1 MSYWK
6 EEANRRRE
14 IRQSVPCEDTT
25 PFRKQRKSA
34 SKPFYLE
41 QRLRPGE
48 KAWCWD
54 KQYEDN
60 EWRKSHDKYKT
71 LKAAQ
76 EACKNF
82 NRSDKCYYSRYEF
95 RVASECMLVIGD

>member
-25 PFRKQRKSA
+25 PYCKQRKSA

-41 QRLRPGE
+41 KKLKRGE
-48 KAWCWD
+48 KSWSSTNEHEWHPAWG
-54 KQYEDN
+54 
-60 EWRKSHDKYKT
+60 RYKT
-71 LKAAQ
+71 LKAAE
-76 EACKNF
+76 EACRTLNKKSNP
-82 NRSDKCYYSRYEF
+82 YYRQFHY
-95 RVASECMLVIGD
+95 RVASECMAVLGED